1 MFLLHL
7 LWIAIGLFPPTEANL
22 DWKAERPLTW
32 SDFQGTVPQNTEFA
46 AHTTT
51 EIGMDAKY
59 MGTLV
64 QMKGTYD
71 VYARFI
77 KAESWAKPG
86 ERNRTASILKHEQLH
101 FDITELH
108 ARKLRADLEQLRTGD
123 RSLKQEVQHAFNVR
137 NEEAANLQ
145 RKYDRET
152 DHGLRTE
159 IQKAWERAI
168 SDSLQVWKAFEKSH

>member
-7 LWIAIGLFPPTEANL
+7 VWIAIGLFPPTEATL

-32 SDFQGTVPQNTEFA
+32 SDFQGTVPEHTEFA

-64 QMKGTYD
+64 QIKGTYD

-77 KAESWAKPG
+77 KTESWAQPG

-108 ARKLRADLEQLRTGD
+108 ARKLRADLDRLRTGD
-123 RSLKQEVQHAFNVR
+123 RSLKQKVQDVFQNR
-137 NEEAANLQ
+137 NAEASAMQ
-145 RKYDRET
+145 RSYDSQT

-159 IQKAWERAI
+159 MQKAWEKAI
-168 SDSLQVWKAFEKSH
+168 SDSLQVWQSFAKP